1 MEVKIVKPSLTVR
14 NTVSF
19 TYIDED
25 LEKTPDLVEQLHSMD
40 EAELQDLLLATAKQ
54 FCEMSFKSKEE
65 KTRYGDSGK
74 FTFN

>member
-1 MEVKIVKPSLTVR
+1 MEVKIVKPYLTVR

-54 FCEMSFKSKEE
+54 FCEMSFKSKE